1 MTNVLVIESNRSLS
15 DRERD
20 FLDGAGFTLFIADSD
35 ETALKLIDEV
45 AIHAII
51 LNCEIPGEDSFALC
65 RKLRDRVNVPILFAT
80 TDSSEEDI
88 VRGLGLGADDYLVPP
103 FTGTVLIAHVRAH
116 LASYA
121 RLLQKDSP
129 KGRAEVG
136 MVIDSLVIRPKA
148 RQALIDGRQIPLT
161 GKEFDLLFFL
171 ASHPNEVFSKDQLFE
186 SVWGLDPIG
195 ESATVTVHINRLRD
209 KLKSTA
215 GRPYDAI
222 ATVWG
227 AGYRFQTDPELI
239 ARSRK
244 KRR

>member
-1 MTNVLVIESNRSLS
+1 MSNVLVIESNRPLS

-20 FLDGAGFTLFIADSD
+20 FLEGAGFTLYIAENDA
-35 ETALKLIDEV
+35 TALRLIDEKS
-45 AIHAII
+45 IQAII
-51 LNCEIPGEDSFALC
+51 LNCEVPDEDSFALC
-65 RKLRDRVNVPILFAT
+65 RKLRDRVNVPIMFAT
-80 TDSSEEDI
+80 TGSSEEDI
-88 VRGLGLGADDYLVPP
+88 VRGLGLGADDYMVPP
-103 FTGTVLIAHVRAH
+103 FTGTVLIAHLRAH
-116 LASYA
+116 LASYE

-148 RQALIDGRQIPLT
+148 RQALIDGKQIPLT

-195 ESATVTVHINRLRD
+195 ESATVTVHINRLRE
-209 KLKSTA
+209 KLKATA

-227 AGYRFQTDPELI
+227 AGYRFQTDPELVT
-239 ARSRK
+239 RSRK
-244 KRR
+244 RRR

>member
-20 FLDGAGFTLFIADSD
+20 FLEGSGFTPYVAESGEEAMKLMD
-35 ETALKLIDEV
+35 ETAMN
-45 AIHAII
+45 AII
-51 LNCEIPGEDSFALC
+51 LNCEVPGEDGFALC
-65 RKLRDRVNVPILFAT
+65 RKLRDRTNVPIMFAT
-80 TDSSEEDI
+80 TSSTEEDI
-88 VRGLGLGADDYLVPP
+88 VRGLGLGADDYMVPP
-103 FTGTVLIAHVRAH
+103 YTGTVLIAHLRAH

-121 RLLQKDSP
+121 RLSQKDTYKP
-129 KGRAEVG
+129 HTEKG

-161 GKEFDLLFFL
+161 GKEFDLLHFL
-171 ASHPNEVFSKDQLFE
+171 ASHPNEVFSKEQLFE
-186 SVWGLDPIG
+186 KVWSLDPIG
-195 ESATVTVHINRLRD
+195 EPATVTVHINRLRD

-222 ATVWG
+222 ETVWG
-227 AGYRFQTDPELI
+227 AGYRFQTDPEFVV
-239 ARSRK
+239 RHRK